1 MTEYAGIDQVIQ
13 IARRLRPLLGRLV
26 FLGGTT
32 LRLLITDEA
41 APEIRNTDDV
51 DVIIKVASRGDYY
64 QLEDK
69 LRDLWTPAAY
79 EELRSHLPMGV

>member
-13 IARRLRPLLGRLV
+13 IARRLRPLLDRLV

-32 LRLLITDEA
+32 LRSLITDEA

-51 DVIIKVASRGDYY
+51 DVIIKVADGNR
-64 QLEDK
+64 
-69 LRDLWTPAAY
+69 A
-79 EELRSHLPMGV
+79 